1 MFIHSRI
8 QLHQLI
14 PSVLTCIV
22 ARTIGER
29 NNDEHW
35 DLRSLSAKLVA
46 SMCTKYRSHKNL
58 QVRMIFIGSC
68 LLTPTTTP
76 DPSEQDHAWGTV
88 GY

>member
-1 MFIHSRI
+1 MISPLCMLNHLAFTRT

-35 DLRSLSAKLVA
+35 ELRDFSAKLVA

-58 QVRMIFIGSC
+58 QVCF
-68 LLTPTTTP
+68 
-76 DPSEQDHAWGTV
+76 
-88 GY
+88 